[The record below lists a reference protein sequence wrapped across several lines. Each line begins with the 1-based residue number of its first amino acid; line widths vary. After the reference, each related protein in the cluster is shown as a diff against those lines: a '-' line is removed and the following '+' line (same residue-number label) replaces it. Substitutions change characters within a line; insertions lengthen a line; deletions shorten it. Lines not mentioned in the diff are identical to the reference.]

1 MFLQC
6 QLVGSPY
13 SLQINTEVRL
23 AVIQVLM
30 AQDRLDRIHIAS
42 VEHLVPWIRPA
53 RPASSWWT
61 VALDHVLQVAIGA
74 GGSGSSAARP
84 ARRNGCTVPAN
95 GRTGRAHA

>member
-30 AQDRLDRIHIAS
+30 AQDRLDRLHIAS
-42 VEHLVPWIRPA
+42 CGKH
-53 RPASSWWT
+53 
-61 VALDHVLQVAIGA
+61 
-74 GGSGSSAARP
+74 SGSQ
-84 ARRNGCTVPAN
+84 
-95 GRTGRAHA
+95 